1 MNQRYIRQTLLHEI
15 GHEGQSK
22 LSDSSVAIIGCG
34 GLGSIVA
41 PYLAGSGVGHL
52 ILVDADMPHVS
63 NLHRQVFFSSA
74 DLSESKA
81 KLLSVHI
88 KGLNPDIKVT
98 TIKEMLSKSN
108 IDSVIDDVDIVI
120 ECTDDMMTK
129 YLVND
134 FCALK
139 GKALIYGA
147 IYKYDGYV
155 SLFKNSS
162 IDDIHLR
169 DIFPV
174 PQLDIPTCSEVG
186 VLNTIAGIIGLFQAN
201 EAIKYIVGFGENLVG
216 KLLSYS
222 VLNNEQYKL
231 TLKKTFNK
239 NLNDIYSSESY
250 QSLFCNVGNEISLN
264 ELMNN
269 RETYHLVSI
278 LEDFEHRDIDGD
290 VQHMAMSKNDLGS
303 YSELRSPVVFYCQSG
318 MRSLA
323 LVNQLLAQNTHAEFL
338 SLKDGLN
345 SLRE

>member
-1 MNQRYIRQTLLHEI
+1 M
-15 GHEGQSK
+15 
-22 LSDSSVAIIGCG
+22 
-34 GLGSIVA
+34 
-41 PYLAGSGVGHL
+41 
-52 ILVDADMPHVS
+52 
-63 NLHRQVFFSSA
+63 
-74 DLSESKA
+74 
-81 KLLSVHI
+81 
-88 KGLNPDIKVT
+88 
-98 TIKEMLSKSN
+98 
-108 IDSVIDDVDIVI
+108 
-120 ECTDDMMTK
+120 
-129 YLVND
+129 
-134 FCALK
+134 
-139 GKALIYGA
+139 
-147 IYKYDGYV
+147 
-155 SLFKNSS
+155 
-162 IDDIHLR
+162 
-169 DIFPV
+169 
-174 PQLDIPTCSEVG
+174 
-186 VLNTIAGIIGLFQAN
+186 
-201 EAIKYIVGFGENLVG
+201 
-216 KLLSYS
+216 
-222 VLNNEQYKL
+222 